1 MRMSG
6 NTLSVGFVSE
16 KASRIFGNF
25 LAGTWR
31 DPSSPPCKVHR
42 STDNPLTPLSVTDSW
57 HVCGGFILE
66 READTGTGGLWCIL
80 VWCSSDPKGRGV

>member
-31 DPSSPPCKVHR
+31 DPSSPPCKVKYGF
-42 STDNPLTPLSVTDSW
+42 TLYTVT
-57 HVCGGFILE
+57 VTRGTCGGFIL
-66 READTGTGGLWCIL
+66 
-80 VWCSSDPKGRGV
+80 GRGTQAERGWCVRL